1 MAIAEFLGSRGSMN
15 TTDNSNGKRIPGWTS
30 AYYPGWRQEYL
41 RPENIDYSAITAI
54 IHYAVKPGNKQHSL
68 LSDPAGLDFETNQ
81 ITPDN
86 STALLK
92 AAHAAGTK
100 VLFAIGG
107 RDEKGEI
114 FGATYNRFRATT
126 STENLEAFTNNL
138 VKFLTNNNTGYDGEQ
153 YDGIDIDWQPVT
165 AEDEQQYAAFINLLS
180 QKLSAITPLPILT
193 AAVKERPEL
202 FANLHQQFAQI
213 NILSYNLANNRL
225 GSVTWHNAPI
235 YDGGNKSPN
244 TGEVLPSADSLVKA
258 FINAGVPANK
268 LAIGI
273 DFEGK
278 KWGGVFEPLQKWDKT
293 QIPTLAAIPYFEI
306 INRYYK
312 KQVYRWDKSAQA
324 AYLRIDTLGS
334 ATDSFISYE
343 DETSVQAKIDY
354 VKSNGLGGVIIWD
367 LGAGWLPEAEIRDPL
382 LQAVKNAA

>member
-1 MAIAEFLGSRGSMN
+1 MN
-15 TTDNSNGKRIPGWTS
+15 TTDDSIPVIGKRITGWTS

-41 RPENIDYSAITAI
+41 HPENIDYSAVTAI
-54 IHYAVKPGNKQHSL
+54 IHFAVKPGL

-107 RDEKGEI
+107 KDAKGEVY
-114 FGATYNRFRATT
+114 GATRNRFRDAT
-126 STENLEAFTNNL
+126 SPENLEAFTNNL
-138 VKFLTNNNTGYDGEQ
+138 VKFLTNDNTGYGGEQ
-153 YDGIDIDWQPVT
+153 YDGIDIDWELLKE
-165 AEDEQQYAAFINLLS
+165 EDEEQYAKFIHVLS
-180 QKLSAITPLPILT
+180 QKLSFITPQPILT

-202 FANLHQQFAQI
+202 FAKLQNQFEQI
-213 NILSYNLANNRL
+213 NIISYNLAGNWP
-225 GSVTWHNAPI
+225 GWVTWHNAPI
-235 YDGGNKSPN
+235 YDGGNKFPQ
-244 TGEVLPSADSLVKA
+244 TGELLPSADGLVKA
-258 FINAGVPANK
+258 FINAGVSANK

-278 KWGGVFEPLQKWDKT
+278 KWGGVYEPLQKWDKT
-293 QIPTLAAIPYFEI
+293 QIPTFGAIPYFEI

-312 KQVYRWDKSAQA
+312 KQVYRWDKTAQA
-324 AYLRIDTLGS
+324 AYLRINTLGS
-334 ATDSFISYE
+334 ATDSFISYD

-354 VKSNGLGGVIIWD
+354 VENNGLGGVIIWD
-367 LGAGWLPEAEIRDPL
+367 LGAGWLPEAKIRDPL
-382 LQAVKNAA
+382 LQAVKNAAYPLPY